1 MQNRSTVVEA
11 LCGLRRYGRVQD
23 TEKML
28 EFMGLTFKDAWKLL
42 STETPRL
49 GTMEF
54 EKMLTAKI
62 VLLSAKTVTTVN
74 TRKGAKSPIP

>member
-11 LCGLRRYGRVQD
+11 LCGLRRYERVQD

-28 EFMGLTFKDAWKLL
+28 EFMGLTFEDTWKLL
-42 STETPRL
+42 ATDTPRV

-62 VLLSAKTVTTVN
+62 VLLSAKTLN
-74 TRKGAKSPIP
+74 TRKGAESQIP